1 MVGDGHPSA
10 RGTRGQLSKFEH
22 CLPPFITWVSYK
34 RSISTYKKVTNVLA
48 SGLLIAST
56 YKEPRDAFRVRAA
69 VSARSLWRPTSS
81 SRLGLFSLRARWV
94 GIAVDA
100 EVESRPASKL
110 LGRYL
115 RHYIM
120 WVLGP
125 WERALVRWRVTPNAL
140 TFASFVVACFSAV
153 FFALGNFGAGG
164 WLYLL
169 TGILD
174 ILDGRI
180 ARATGKV
187 TKGGAFFD
195 SVMDRY
201 AELVVFGGLAVF
213 YRAQLGASTW
223 RSSALARLD
232 HGQLHAR
239 PRRGARRAGQHRH
252 HAAARAALLPRRH
265 QRPVAHRRDAVRP
278 RRLAAVR
285 AGGGGAGPAR
295 RFGQRDGGA
304 AHLAHAGA
312 PRRARRRRRARA
324 RTCRRRPSFRWRPS
338 ANRSSSAPPSSARPP

>member
-1 MVGDGHPSA
+1 M
-10 RGTRGQLSKFEH
+10 LSVYGPLFP
-22 CLPPFITWVSYK
+22 LFA
-34 RSISTYKKVTNVLA
+34 LA
-48 SGLLIAST
+48 AYFVIA
-56 YKEPRDAFRVRAA
+56 
-69 VSARSLWRPTSS
+69 
-81 SRLGLFSLRARWV
+81 LGLFSLRTRWV

-100 EVESRPASKL
+100 EVASRPASKL

-180 ARATGKV
+180 ARATGMV

-201 AELVVFGGLAVF
+201 AELVVFGGLAIYYRHSWALYVSLIASLGSIMVSYTRARGEALGVQVNIGTMQRPERLF
-213 YRAQLGASTW
+213 YLGVISGLSPIVETFLGHGSLPPFVPVVVALGLLGF
-223 RSSALARLD
+223 SANVTAVRRIKHTLARLD
-232 HGQLHAR
+232 G
-239 PRRGARRAGQHRH
+239 RGLP
-252 HAAARAALLPRRH
+252 ARAAEAPET
-265 QRPVAHRRDAVRP
+265 PIVP
-278 RRLAAVR
+278 LASK
-285 AGGGGAGPAR
+285 
-295 RFGQRDGGA
+295 
-304 AHLAHAGA
+304 
-312 PRRARRRRRARA
+312 
-324 RTCRRRPSFRWRPS
+324 RPSQQR
-338 ANRSSSAPPSSARPP
+338 AAK

>member
-1 MVGDGHPSA
+1 MHSA
-10 RGTRGQLSKFEH
+10 YVPLFP
-22 CLPPFITWVSYK
+22 LFALAAYFI
-34 RSISTYKKVTNVLA
+34 
-48 SGLLIAST
+48 IA
-56 YKEPRDAFRVRAA
+56 F
-69 VSARSLWRPTSS
+69 
-81 SRLGLFSLRARWV
+81 GLFSLRARWV
-94 GIAVDA
+94 GIAVDT

-125 WERALVRWRVTPNAL
+125 WERTLVRWRVTPNAL

-153 FFALGNFGAGG
+153 AFALGNFGAGG

-201 AELVVFGGLAVF
+201 AELVVFGGIAVY
-213 YRAQLGASTW
+213 YRASWAIYVSLFALVGSIMVSYTRARGEALGVQVNIGTMQRPERLFYLGVISGLSPIVETLFGHGALPPFVPVVVALGLLGASANVTAV
-223 RSSALARLD
+223 RRISHTLARLD
-232 HGQLHAR
+232 GR
-239 PRRGARRAGQHRH
+239 DV
-252 HAAARAALLPRRH
+252 AAALEPNVPETPIVPLSSKRQSQQQRAAK
-265 QRPVAHRRDAVRP
+265 
-278 RRLAAVR
+278 
-285 AGGGGAGPAR
+285 
-295 RFGQRDGGA
+295 
-304 AHLAHAGA
+304 
-312 PRRARRRRRARA
+312 
-324 RTCRRRPSFRWRPS
+324 
-338 ANRSSSAPPSSARPP
+338 